1 MFLKKTMKAIT
12 VPAMALCLALGFPS
26 SPGARAEE
34 KKAAPASGA
43 AASADKG
50 ENDRAARE
58 SRRIKIEYA
67 DEPAIVLG
75 PMKITL
81 GQAIEW
87 AVRQNFDLLAA
98 SYDVAMV
105 DTAYNSFQKK
115 FAPVLSADA
124 GVSYAQL
131 PASQRTFAGKSAT
144 QAGAGVGIYKN
155 FSSGTTVAAGYKH
168 EYLAKKMSGGIT
180 SQLFSG
186 MSGPTNPHKPEIFF
200 MVQQELLNN
209 SFGINDRK
217 IEKILKNATTM
228 QKEGMILMLSV
239 VVVQVVGEYW
249 ETVVAKVSLENAE
262 LQVRETKKVRDITAR
277 NAGYGL
283 ADDFQL
289 NSYNMMLAVAEAK
302 LAMARQAYRESLR
315 SFLSTINMDENLDV
329 TGTAVFS
336 NNYRAVNVEEAL
348 KTAYEK
354 RADYRAAVLSLENAK
369 MSLEMATNNTLP
381 SLNAIV
387 QGKVS
392 GENNNFAGSYGDI
405 AQFKYPA
412 IEGKLKMSYPIGD
425 KEVYTRQ
432 RNARFKVKQSEIELE
447 KSKRKIKDDIM
458 NASDGIDTNYRFYQK
473 AVEARKQA
481 ELGYQGMLRDLRLG
495 RLNSAV
501 VKNML
506 DGLIQTRDMELGAV
520 VMYNVSLL
528 SLDVARNNLFEK
540 YNIDVDKYIPKD
552 IKKK

>member
-1 MFLKKTMKAIT
+1 MKFIT
-12 VPAMALCLALGFPS
+12 VPALFLCLALCLLPA
-26 SPGARAEE
+26 PDARGEE
-34 KKAAPASGA
+34 KKADAPSDGKTATSVD
-43 AASADKG
+43 ASA
-50 ENDRAARE
+50 RAARE
-58 SRRIKIEYA
+58 SKRIKIEYA

-75 PMKITL
+75 AMKITL

-87 AVRQNFDLLAA
+87 AVKQNFDLLAA

-131 PASQRTFAGKSAT
+131 PSSQSTFYGKKAT
-144 QAGAGVGIYKN
+144 QVGADVSIYKN
-155 FSSGTTVAAGYKH
+155 FSSGTSVAAGFKH
-168 EYLAKKMSGGIT
+168 EYIAKKMSGGLT

-186 MSGPTNPHKPEIFF
+186 MSGPTHPHKPEIFF

-228 QKEGMILMLSV
+228 QKDGMILMLSV

-262 LQVRETKKVRDITAR
+262 LQVRETKKVRDITAK

-289 NSYNMMLAVAEAK
+289 NTYNMMLAVAEAK
-302 LAMARQAYRESLR
+302 LAMARQQYRESLR

-336 NNYRAVNVEEAL
+336 NKYQAVNVEEAL

-369 MSLEMATNNTLP
+369 MSLDIAANNTLP
-381 SLNAIV
+381 SLAAVV

-425 KEVYTRQ
+425 KEVYTKQ
-432 RNARFKVKQSEIELE
+432 RNAHFKVKQSEIELE

-473 AVEARKQA
+473 AAEARKQA
-481 ELGYQGMLRDLRLG
+481 EMGYQGMLRDLRLG

-528 SLDVARNNLFEK
+528 SFDVARNNLFEK

>member
-1 MFLKKTMKAIT
+1 MKFIT
-12 VPAMALCLALGFPS
+12 VPALFLCLALCLLPA
-26 SPGARAEE
+26 PDARGED
-34 KKAAPASGA
+34 KKAEAPSDGKTATSVD
-43 AASADKG
+43 ASA
-50 ENDRAARE
+50 RAARE
-58 SRRIKIEYA
+58 SKRIKIEYA

-75 PMKITL
+75 AMKITL

-87 AVRQNFDLLAA
+87 AVKQNFDLLAA

-115 FAPVLSADA
+115 FAPVLSANA

-131 PASQRTFAGKSAT
+131 PSSQSTFYGKKAT
-144 QAGAGVGIYKN
+144 QVGADVSIYKN
-155 FSSGTTVAAGYKH
+155 FSSGTSVAAGFKH
-168 EYLAKKMSGGIT
+168 EYIAKKMSGGLT

-186 MSGPTNPHKPEIFF
+186 MSGPTHPHKPEIFF

-262 LQVRETKKVRDITAR
+262 LQVRETKKVRDITAK

-289 NSYNMMLAVAEAK
+289 NTYNMMLAVAEAK
-302 LAMARQAYRESLR
+302 LAMARQQYRESLR

-336 NNYRAVNVEEAL
+336 NKYQAVNVEEAL

-369 MSLEMATNNTLP
+369 MSREIATNNTLP
-381 SLNAIV
+381 SLAAVV

-412 IEGKLKMSYPIGD
+412 IEGKLKMSYPLGD
-425 KEVYTRQ
+425 KEVYTKQ

-447 KSKRKIKDDIM
+447 KSKRKIKDDIL

-473 AVEARKQA
+473 AAEARKQA

-528 SLDVARNNLFEK
+528 SFDVARNNLFER

-552 IKKK
+552 IKK